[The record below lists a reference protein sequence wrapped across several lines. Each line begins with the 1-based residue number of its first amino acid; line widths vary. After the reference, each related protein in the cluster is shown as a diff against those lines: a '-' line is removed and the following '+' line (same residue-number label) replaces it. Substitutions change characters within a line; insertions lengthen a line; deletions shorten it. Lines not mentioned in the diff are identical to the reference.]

1 MSEHLTA
8 PSFALLALHRDSGE
22 PITAIN
28 ARELHASLGV
38 KKDFTDWIKAQVDR
52 ALLAEGRDYL
62 TDVYPQKG
70 ENPNGGRP
78 RSEYYLTI
86 EAAKHVAM
94 MSGTEKGRAVRDYFI
109 EIERRAQMAADPSR
123 VTRADLARMIL
134 DAEAEIAQLQHQVQ
148 EAAPKVAALER
159 IAEASTGSTCIT
171 TAAKAL
177 AQPPR
182 ALFGWLQQQVWI
194 YRRSGSASWCAYQHR
209 LAAGLLEHKVT
220 TVTRPDGTEKV
231 VHQVLVTPKG
241 LAKLG
246 EAFGRKAV
254 AA

>member
-1 MSEHLTA
+1 MHSTNA
-8 PSFALLALHRDSGE
+8 PNFAMLALQRDTGE
-22 PITAIN
+22 PITAVN
-28 ARELHASLGV
+28 ARELHAFLAVG
-38 KKDFTDWIKAQVDR
+38 KDFTNWIKAQVDR

-62 TDVYPQKG
+62 TEVSAQKG
-70 ENPNGGRP
+70 ENPRGGRP

-94 MSGTEKGRAVRDYFI
+94 MSGTEKGRVVRDYFI
-109 EIERRAQMAADPSR
+109 EIERRAQWAADPKR

-134 DAEAEIAQLQHQVQ
+134 DAEAEIAQLQHQVS
-148 EAAPKVAALER
+148 EAAPKVAAFER

-177 AQPPR
+177 GQPPR
-182 ALFGWLQQQVWI
+182 ALFAWLQQNVWI
-194 YRRSGSASWCAYQHR
+194 YRRSGSAAWCAYQHR
-209 LAAGLLEHKVT
+209 LAAGVLEHKVT
-220 TVTRPDGTEKV
+220 TVTRPDGTEKA

>member
-1 MSEHLTA
+1 MPSTPA
-8 PSFALLALHRDSGE
+8 PSFALLALHRDTGE

-28 ARELHASLGV
+28 ARELHAFLGV
-38 KKDFTDWIKAQVDR
+38 GKDYTNWIKAQIAR

-62 TDVYPQKG
+62 TEVSAQKG
-70 ENPNGGRP
+70 ENPQGGRP
-78 RSEYYLTI
+78 RSEYYLSI

-109 EIERRAQMAADPSR
+109 EIERRAQWAADPNR
-123 VTRADLARMIL
+123 VTRSDLARMIL
-134 DAEAEIAQLQHQVQ
+134 DAEAEIAQLQHQVA

-171 TAAKAL
+171 IAAKAL
-177 AQPPR
+177 GQRPR
-182 ALFGWLQQQVWI
+182 ALFGWLQQHVWI
-194 YRRSGSASWCAYQHR
+194 YRRSGSATWCAYQHR
-209 LAAGLLEHKVT
+209 LAAGLLEHKVS
-220 TVTRPDGTEKV
+220 TVSRPDGSEKT

-241 LAKLG
+241 LARLA
-246 EAFGRKAV
+246 EAFGKAV